1 VNSEPNFSNHDS
13 RISIHDKKME
23 TINNK
28 TLEKLKYELVRDGV
42 VTYETLE
49 KAEELADV
57 QNINIGQA
65 LINSG
70 ILSEDTLLKF
80 LESKLHIPYVNL
92 EDYNPDPKCFN
103 FVAFADARR
112 YRIIPLF
119 KIEDVLTV
127 AMADPLDLFA
137 IDKVIETA
145 ECSIEPVIASE
156 NSIIKKI
163 DEYYKVADTVDSIT
177 LPQGSETFDWT
188 EELHKEDA
196 GEEHIQRVIR
206 AILKQAIIEDIHEL
220 NFEQSEEG
228 LKVIFKQNGEVL
240 DKGTVPAILNA
251 SFVSKL
257 KTLSNLDP
265 SVCEIPQLGK
275 LCFKVEETILI
286 ASVSSFPTIMGERIS
301 LKIYKPP
308 TVLEKIIP
316 DEKQRGILLNA
327 IEKPGIILVCGSPL
341 SGKTHII
348 YSLLME
354 TTELKKNIMT
364 IESIAKYE
372 LSHVNQ
378 CELNEN
384 IGFNM
389 DKALRFVEFQSPD
402 VVYLEGIKT
411 REAFEFLSELFYNDK
426 TIITE
431 FMANSMTDLRQKLA
445 FEDFQSFKSLIS
457 CLVFIH
463 SRESIEVFDKSTL
476 QKYLA

>member
-1 VNSEPNFSNHDS
+1 
-13 RISIHDKKME
+13 ME
-23 TINNK
+23 TTVNNK
-28 TLEKLKYELVRDGV
+28 TLEKLKYELVRDGIV
-42 VTYETLE
+42 SYEILE
-49 KAEELADV
+49 KAEELAGV
-57 QNINIGQA
+57 QNINVGQA

-70 ILSEDTLLKF
+70 ILDEETLLKF
-80 LESKLHIPYVNL
+80 LETKLHIPYVNL
-92 EDYNPDPKCFN
+92 EDYSPDPKCFSYIT
-103 FVAFADARR
+103 FTDARR

-137 IDKVIETA
+137 IDKIIETA

-156 NSIIKKI
+156 PSIIKKI
-163 DEYYKVADTVDSIT
+163 EEYYNVADTVDDIT
-177 LPQGSETFDWT
+177 TEDNAEEFDWT
-188 EELHKEDA
+188 EELHKDDS

-206 AILKQAIIEDIHEL
+206 AILKQAILNDIHEL
-220 NFEQSEEG
+220 NFEQVEDG
-228 LKVIFKQNGEVL
+228 LKVVFKQHGETY
-240 DKGTVPAILNA
+240 DKGVIPSILNSA
-251 SFVSKL
+251 FVSKL
-257 KTLSNLDP
+257 KVLSNLDP

-275 LCFKVEETILI
+275 LCFKVDNTILI

-308 TVLEKIIP
+308 KKLDKIIS
-316 DEKQRGILLNA
+316 DEKQRNLLLRA
-327 IEKPGIILVCGSPL
+327 AEKPGIILVCGSPL

-354 TTELKKNIMT
+354 TDNIHKNVMT

-372 LSHVNQ
+372 LKYVHQ

-384 IGFNM
+384 IGFNI
-389 DKALRFVEFQSPD
+389 DKALRFIEFQNPD
-402 VVYLEGIKT
+402 LIYIEGIKT
-411 REAFEFLSELFYNDK
+411 REAFEFLSELYYNDK

-431 FMANSMTDLRQKLA
+431 FMANNMTDLRQKLA
-445 FEDFQSFKSLIS
+445 YDDFQSFKSLVS

-463 SRESIEVFDKSTL
+463 SRESIEVFDKETL

>member
-1 VNSEPNFSNHDS
+1 MD
-13 RISIHDKKME
+13 

-28 TLEKLKYELVRDGV
+28 TLEKLKYELVRDGIV
-42 VTYETLE
+42 SYETLE
-49 KAEELADV
+49 KAEELANV

-70 ILSEDTLLKF
+70 ILSEDVLLKF

-92 EDYNPDPKCFN
+92 EDYSPDPKCFKYIS
-103 FVAFADARR
+103 FADARR

-119 KIEDVLTV
+119 KIEEILTV

-137 IDKVIETA
+137 IDKIIETA

-156 NSIIKKI
+156 ASIVKKI
-163 DEYYKVADTVDSIT
+163 DEYYKVADTVDDIT
-177 LPQGSETFDWT
+177 LANDAEAFDWT
-188 EELHKEDA
+188 EELHKEDS
-196 GEEHIQRVIR
+196 GEERIQRVIR
-206 AILKQAIIEDIHEL
+206 AILKQAIIEDVHEL
-220 NFEQSEEG
+220 NFEQIEEG
-228 LKVIFKQNGEVL
+228 LKVVFRQNGEPT
-240 DKGTVPAILNA
+240 DKGTIPAILNSA
-251 SFVSKL
+251 FVSKL

-275 LCFKVEETILI
+275 LCFKVDNTMLI

-308 TVLEKIIP
+308 QKLEKIIP

-327 IEKPGIILVCGSPL
+327 VEHPGIILVCGSPL

-354 TTELKKNIMT
+354 TVGLNKNIMT

-372 LSHVNQ
+372 LKHVNQ

-402 VVYLEGIKT
+402 IVYLEGIKT
-411 REAFEFLSELFYNDK
+411 REAFEFLSELYYNDK

-431 FMANSMTDLRQKLA
+431 FMANNMTDLRQKLA
-445 FEDFQSFKSLIS
+445 FDDFQSFKSLIS

-463 SRESIEVFDKSTL
+463 SRESIEVFDKTTL
-476 QKYLA
+476 QKYLGG

>member
-1 VNSEPNFSNHDS
+1 
-13 RISIHDKKME
+13 ME

-28 TLEKLKYELVRDGV
+28 TLEKLKYELVRDGI

-49 KAEELADV
+49 KAEELANV

-70 ILSEDTLLKF
+70 ILSEETLLKF

-103 FVAFADARR
+103 FVSFSDARR

-137 IDKVIETA
+137 IDKIIETA
-145 ECSIEPVIASE
+145 ECPIEPVIASE
-156 NSIIKKI
+156 SSIIKKI
-163 DEYYKVADTVDSIT
+163 DEYYKVADTVDRIT
-177 LPQGSETFDWT
+177 LPKGSEDFDWT
-188 EELHKEDA
+188 DELHKEDA

-206 AILKQAIIEDIHEL
+206 AILKQAIIEDVHEL
-220 NFEQSEEG
+220 NFEQVEEG
-228 LKVIFKQNGEVL
+228 LKVVFKKNGEIL
-240 DKGTVPAILNA
+240 DKGVVPSILNA

-275 LCFKVEETILI
+275 LCFKVENTILI
-286 ASVSSFPTIMGERIS
+286 ASISSFPTIMGERIS

-308 TVLEKIIP
+308 SSLENIIF
-316 DEKQRGILLNA
+316 DEKQRLILLNA

-354 TTELKKNIMT
+354 TVGFNKNIMT

-372 LSHVNQ
+372 LKHVNQ

-402 VVYLEGIKT
+402 IVYLEGIKT
-411 REAFEFLSELFYNDK
+411 REAFEFLSELYYNDK
-426 TIITE
+426 TVITE
-431 FMANSMTDLRQKLA
+431 FMANNMTDLRQKLA
-445 FEDFQSFKSLIS
+445 FDDFQTFKSLIS

-463 SRESIEVFDKSTL
+463 SRESIEVFDKAPL

>member
-1 VNSEPNFSNHDS
+1 
-13 RISIHDKKME
+13 ME

-28 TLEKLKYELVRDGV
+28 TLEKLKYELVRDGIV
-42 VTYETLE
+42 EYEILE
-49 KAEELADV
+49 KAEEIANV

-70 ILSEDTLLKF
+70 ILEEDTLLKF

-92 EDYNPDPKCFN
+92 EDYSPDPKCFN
-103 FVAFADARR
+103 YISFADARR

-119 KIEDVLTV
+119 KIEEILTV

-137 IDKVIETA
+137 IDKIIETA

-156 NSIIKKI
+156 TSIIKKI
-163 DEYYKVADTVDSIT
+163 DEYYKVADTVDKIC
-177 LPQGSETFDWT
+177 LSEVEEEFDWT
-188 EELHKEDA
+188 EELHKEDS

-206 AILKQAIIEDIHEL
+206 AILKQAIIEEIHEL
-220 NFEQSEEG
+220 NFEQVEDG
-228 LKVIFKQNGEVL
+228 LKVVFKKNGEIL
-240 DKGTVPAILNA
+240 DKGTVPAILNSA
-251 SFVSKL
+251 FVSKL

-265 SVCEIPQLGK
+265 SVCEIPQMGK
-275 LCFKVEETILI
+275 LCFKLEDTMLI

-308 TVLEKIIP
+308 ISLDKIIP
-316 DEKQRGILLNA
+316 EEKQRRILMDAL
-327 IEKPGIILVCGSPL
+327 EKSGIILVCGSPL

-348 YSLLME
+348 YSMLME
-354 TTELKKNIMT
+354 ISGLNKNIMT

-372 LSHVNQ
+372 LKQINQ

-389 DKALRFVEFQSPD
+389 DKALRYVEFQSPD
-402 VVYLEGIKT
+402 IIYLEGIKT
-411 REAFEFLSELFYNDK
+411 REAFEFLSELYYNDK

-431 FMANSMTDLRQKLA
+431 FMANNMTDLRQKLA
-445 FEDFQSFKSLIS
+445 FDDFQSFKSLIS

-463 SRESIEVFDKSTL
+463 SKDSIEVFDKVTL

>member
-1 VNSEPNFSNHDS
+1 
-13 RISIHDKKME
+13 ME
-23 TINNK
+23 TITNK
-28 TLEKLKYELVRDGV
+28 TLEKLKYELVRDGIV
-42 VTYETLE
+42 SYETLE
-49 KAEELADV
+49 KAEELANV
-57 QNINIGQA
+57 QSINIGQA

-70 ILSEDTLLKF
+70 ILSEETLLKF
-80 LESKLHIPYVNL
+80 LEDKLHLPYVNL
-92 EDYNPDPKCFN
+92 EDYAPDPKCFN
-103 FVAFADARR
+103 FVAFNDARR
-112 YRIIPLF
+112 YKIIPLF

-127 AMADPLDLFA
+127 AMSDPLDLFA
-137 IDKVIETA
+137 IDKIIEIA

-156 NSIIKKI
+156 SSILRKI
-163 DEYYKVADTVDSIT
+163 DEYYKVADTVDDIT
-177 LPQGSETFDWT
+177 LSEDVEEFDWT
-188 EELHKEDA
+188 NELHKEDS

-206 AILKQAIIEDIHEL
+206 AILKQAIIEDVHEL
-220 NFEQSEEG
+220 NFEQVEEG
-228 LKVIFKQNGEVL
+228 LKVIFKQHGEIV
-240 DKGTVPAILNA
+240 DKGIVPAILNSA
-251 SFVSKL
+251 FVSKL

-275 LCFKVEETILI
+275 LCFKVENTMLV
-286 ASVSSFPTIMGERIS
+286 ASISSFPTIMGERIS

-308 TVLEKIIP
+308 RKLDKIIK
-316 DEKQRGILLNA
+316 DEKQKNILLKA
-327 IEKPGIILVCGSPL
+327 AEKPGIILVCGSPL

-354 TTELKKNIMT
+354 IDNASKNVMT

-372 LSHVNQ
+372 LKYIHQ

-411 REAFEFLSELFYNDK
+411 REAFEFLSELYYNDK
-426 TIITE
+426 TVITE
-431 FMANSMTDLRQKLA
+431 FMANNMTDLRQKLA
-445 FEDFQSFKSLIS
+445 YEDFQSFKSLIS

-463 SRESIEVFDKSTL
+463 SRESIEVFGKETL

>member
-1 VNSEPNFSNHDS
+1 
-13 RISIHDKKME
+13 ME

-28 TLEKLKYELVRDGV
+28 TLEKLKYELVRDGI

-49 KAEELADV
+49 KAEELANV

-65 LINSG
+65 LINSA
-70 ILSEDTLLKF
+70 ILNEETLLKF

-137 IDKVIETA
+137 IDKIIETA

-156 NSIIKKI
+156 KSIIKKI
-163 DEYYKVADTVDSIT
+163 DEYYKVADTVENIT
-177 LPQGSETFDWT
+177 LSKGIEDFNWT
-188 EELHKEDA
+188 DELHKEDS

-220 NFEQSEEG
+220 NLEQVEEG
-228 LKVIFKQNGEVL
+228 LKVVFKKNGEIFDRGIL
-240 DKGTVPAILNA
+240 PAILNA

-286 ASVSSFPTIMGERIS
+286 ASVSSS
-301 LKIYKPP
+301 LQLW
-308 TVLEKIIP
+308 V
-316 DEKQRGILLNA
+316 RG
-327 IEKPGIILVCGSPL
+327 
-341 SGKTHII
+341 
-348 YSLLME
+348 
-354 TTELKKNIMT
+354 
-364 IESIAKYE
+364 
-372 LSHVNQ
+372 
-378 CELNEN
+378 
-384 IGFNM
+384 
-389 DKALRFVEFQSPD
+389 
-402 VVYLEGIKT
+402 
-411 REAFEFLSELFYNDK
+411 FL
-426 TIITE
+426 
-431 FMANSMTDLRQKLA
+431 
-445 FEDFQSFKSLIS
+445 
-457 CLVFIH
+457 
-463 SRESIEVFDKSTL
+463 
-476 QKYLA
+476 

>member
-1 VNSEPNFSNHDS
+1 MD
-13 RISIHDKKME
+13 

-42 VTYETLE
+42 VEYETLE
-49 KAEELADV
+49 KAEELANV

-70 ILSEDTLLKF
+70 ILNEETLLKF

-92 EDYNPDPKCFN
+92 EDYSPDPKCFN
-103 FVAFADARR
+103 FITFADARR

-137 IDKVIETA
+137 IDKIIETA

-156 NSIIKKI
+156 ISITKKI
-163 DEYYKVADTVDSIT
+163 DEYYKVADTVDRIT
-177 LPQGSETFDWT
+177 LSSSTEEFDWT
-188 EELHKEDA
+188 EELHKKDS

-220 NFEQSEEG
+220 NFEQVEDG
-228 LKVIFKQNGEVL
+228 LKVVFKKHGDIL
-240 DKGTVPAILNA
+240 DKGVVPSILNSA
-251 SFVSKL
+251 FVSKL
-257 KTLSNLDP
+257 KVLSNLDP

-275 LCFKVEETILI
+275 LCFKVEDAMLI

-308 TVLEKIIP
+308 AKLEQIIT
-316 DEKQRGILLNA
+316 DEKQYSILIQAL
-327 IEKPGIILVCGSPL
+327 ETPGIILVCGSPL

-354 TTELKKNIMT
+354 TANLNKNVMT

-372 LSHVNQ
+372 LNHVNQ

-389 DKALRFVEFQSPD
+389 DKALRYVEFQSPD
-402 VVYLEGIKT
+402 IIYLEGIKT

-426 TIITE
+426 TVITE
-431 FMANSMTDLRQKLA
+431 FMANNMTDLRQKLA
-445 FEDFQSFKSLIS
+445 FDDFQTFKSLIS

-463 SRESIEVFDKSTL
+463 SQDSIEVFDKSTL

>member
-1 VNSEPNFSNHDS
+1 MDVV
-13 RISIHDKKME
+13 
-23 TINNK
+23 NNK
-28 TLEKLKYELVRDGV
+28 TLEKLKYELVRDGIV
-42 VTYETLE
+42 SYETLE
-49 KAEELADV
+49 KAEELANV

-70 ILSEDTLLKF
+70 ILNENTLLKF

-103 FVAFADARR
+103 YVAFADARR

-137 IDKVIETA
+137 IDKIIETA
-145 ECSIEPVIASE
+145 ECSIEPIIASE
-156 NSIIKKI
+156 TSIIKKI

-177 LPQGSETFDWT
+177 LSQDAEEFDWT
-188 EELHKEDA
+188 EELHKEDS

-220 NFEQSEEG
+220 NFEQVEEG
-228 LKVIFKQNGEVL
+228 LKVVFKQSSEII
-240 DKGTVPAILNA
+240 DKGTIPAILNA

-275 LCFKVEETILI
+275 LCFKVENAILI

-308 TVLEKIIP
+308 SDLERIIP
-316 DEKQRGILLNA
+316 DDKQRSILLNA
-327 IEKPGIILVCGSPL
+327 VEKPGIILVCGSPL

-354 TTELKKNIMT
+354 TVELNKNIMT

-372 LSHVNQ
+372 LKHVHQ

-389 DKALRFVEFQSPD
+389 DKALRFVEFQSPNII
-402 VVYLEGIKT
+402 YLEGIKT
-411 REAFEFLSELFYNDK
+411 REAFEFLSELYYNDK
-426 TIITE
+426 TVITE
-431 FMANSMTDLRQKLA
+431 FMANNMTDLRQKLA
-445 FEDFQSFKSLIS
+445 FDDFQTFKSLVS

-463 SRESIEVFDKSTL
+463 SRDSIEVFDKTTL

>member
-1 VNSEPNFSNHDS
+1 
-13 RISIHDKKME
+13 ME

-28 TLEKLKYELVRDGV
+28 TLEKLKYELVRDGIV
-42 VTYETLE
+42 EYEILE
-49 KAEELADV
+49 KAEEIANV

-70 ILSEDTLLKF
+70 ILEEDTLLKF

-92 EDYNPDPKCFN
+92 EDYSPDPKCFN
-103 FVAFADARR
+103 YISFADARR

-119 KIEDVLTV
+119 KIEEILTV

-137 IDKVIETA
+137 IDKIIETA

-156 NSIIKKI
+156 TSIIKKI
-163 DEYYKVADTVDSIT
+163 DEYYKVADTVDKIC
-177 LPQGSETFDWT
+177 LSEVEEEFDWT
-188 EELHKEDA
+188 EELHKEDS

-206 AILKQAIIEDIHEL
+206 AILKQAIIEEIHEL
-220 NFEQSEEG
+220 NFEQVEDG
-228 LKVIFKQNGEVL
+228 LKVIFKKNGEIL
-240 DKGTVPAILNA
+240 DKGTVPAILNSA
-251 SFVSKL
+251 FVSKL

-265 SVCEIPQLGK
+265 SVCEIPQMGK
-275 LCFKVEETILI
+275 LCFKLEDTMLI

-308 TVLEKIIP
+308 ISLDKIIP
-316 DEKQRGILLNA
+316 EEKQRRILMDAL
-327 IEKPGIILVCGSPL
+327 EKSGIILVCGSPL

-348 YSLLME
+348 YSMLME
-354 TTELKKNIMT
+354 ISGLNKNIMT

-372 LSHVNQ
+372 LKQINQ

-389 DKALRFVEFQSPD
+389 DKALRYVEFQSPD
-402 VVYLEGIKT
+402 IIYLEGIKT
-411 REAFEFLSELFYNDK
+411 REAFEFLSELYYNDK

-431 FMANSMTDLRQKLA
+431 FMANNMTDLRQKLA
-445 FEDFQSFKSLIS
+445 FDDFQSFKSLIS

-463 SRESIEVFDKSTL
+463 SKDSIEVFDKITL

>member
-1 VNSEPNFSNHDS
+1 
-13 RISIHDKKME
+13 ME
-23 TINNK
+23 STINNK

-42 VTYETLE
+42 VSYETLE
-49 KAEELADV
+49 KAEELAEV
-57 QNINIGQA
+57 QKINIGQA

-70 ILSEDTLLKF
+70 IIDEETLLKF

-92 EDYNPDPKCFN
+92 DDYSPDPKCFN
-103 FVAFADARR
+103 LIAFSDARR

-119 KIEDVLTV
+119 KIEEILTV

-145 ECSIEPVIASE
+145 ECTIEPIIASE
-156 NSIIKKI
+156 ASIIKKI
-163 DEYYKVADTVDSIT
+163 DEYYKVADTVDDIT
-177 LPQGSETFDWT
+177 ITEGAEEFDWT
-188 EELHKEDA
+188 EELHREDS
-196 GEEHIQRVIR
+196 GEEHIQKVIR
-206 AILKQAIIEDIHEL
+206 AILKQAIIEDVHEL
-220 NFEQSEEG
+220 NFEQVEEG
-228 LKVIFKQNGEVL
+228 LKVVFKQNGENL
-240 DKGTVPAILNA
+240 DKGTVPAILNSA
-251 SFVSKL
+251 FVSKL
-257 KTLSNLDP
+257 KSLSNLDP

-275 LCFKVEETILI
+275 LCFKVDNIMLI

-308 TVLEKIIP
+308 KSLDKIVT
-316 DEKQRGILLNA
+316 DEKQRNVLLRA
-327 IEKPGIILVCGSPL
+327 TEKPGIILVCGSPL

-354 TTELKKNIMT
+354 TDNINKNVMT

-372 LSHVNQ
+372 LKYVHQ

-389 DKALRFVEFQSPD
+389 DKALRFVEFQNPD
-402 VVYLEGIKT
+402 LIYLEGIKT
-411 REAFEFLSELFYNDK
+411 REAFEFLSELYYNDK

-431 FMANSMTDLRQKLA
+431 FMANNMTDLRQKLA
-445 FEDFQSFKSLIS
+445 FEDFQSFKSLVS
-457 CLVFIH
+457 CLVFIN
-463 SRESIEVFDKSTL
+463 SRDSIEVFDKETL